1 MYSAVL
7 MLALT
12 AGAENVEF
20 GNRGGCTGTVA
31 SGCTGSRGGCKG
43 VVVGSCHGRRGGC
56 SGTVVHSGCRG
67 TVVHSGCR
75 GTVVHS
81 GCRGT
86 VVHSGCRGTVVT
98 GSCTGS
104 HGCRGGGLFSCL
116 RNHGCSGGCVGT
128 VAPATKPAAKPAET
142 VAPPEKKKV
151 SLGFSPATI
160 VVNLPTDARL
170 TIDGVQ
176 TFSTADRRSFVTP
189 ALQVGSTYGYTLRA
203 EVVSNGQTVV
213 QTQEVTVRGGETS
226 TVQFNFAAQTVAS
239 R

>member
-56 SGTVVHSGCRG
+56 S
-67 TVVHSGCR
+67 